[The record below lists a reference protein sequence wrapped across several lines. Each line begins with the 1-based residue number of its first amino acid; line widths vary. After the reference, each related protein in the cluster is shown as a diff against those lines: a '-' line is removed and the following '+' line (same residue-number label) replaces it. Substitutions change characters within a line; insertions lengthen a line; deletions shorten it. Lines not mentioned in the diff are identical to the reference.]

1 MLTLKIALATK
12 IALGAVPAAAINNF
26 VTNGQFEATPLAS
39 SSQVGNG
46 FAQAATGW
54 TSNGFNLLYIGG
66 TQTTTSA
73 ANQYSDRLTYF
84 RSGVTTDTL
93 GTGGNFTALDGDTDV
108 HGAFQQTITG
118 LTTDQTYLVT
128 FDWGATQ
135 LRNRTGAATE
145 QLAVTFGGNTQ
156 NTAVL
161 NNVSE
166 GFSGWQAASFSFVAT
181 GPSQALSFLSNGTP
195 NGLQPIAL
203 LDNVSL
209 TAAPEPATWSLLVI
223 GFGMMGWAARHRSAA
238 VPA

>member
-84 RSGVTTDTL
+84 RSGVTPPT
-93 GTGGNFTALDGDTDV
+93 
-108 HGAFQQTITG
+108 
-118 LTTDQTYLVT
+118 
-128 FDWGATQ
+128 
-135 LRNRTGAATE
+135 
-145 QLAVTFGGNTQ
+145 
-156 NTAVL
+156 
-161 NNVSE
+161 
-166 GFSGWQAASFSFVAT
+166 
-181 GPSQALSFLSNGTP
+181 
-195 NGLQPIAL
+195 
-203 LDNVSL
+203 
-209 TAAPEPATWSLLVI
+209 
-223 GFGMMGWAARHRSAA
+223 RSAPVVTSRRSTA
-238 VPA
+238 IRTFTVRFSKRLPG